1 MQFLSPVR
9 IGGGKKKRILCRNSL
24 PASDL
29 IKNKVWMTFINAINM
44 IKILLPRQE
53 SETDLTEQKPA
64 KNIKNYH
71 FNYEYCT

>member
-1 MQFLSPVR
+1 
-9 IGGGKKKRILCRNSL
+9 
-24 PASDL
+24 
-29 IKNKVWMTFINAINM
+29 MTFINAINM

-53 SETDLTEQKPA
+53 GETDLTEQKPA